1 MADIKISYKYKQC
14 GNWHDGSEVVDETI
28 VKKRVKELGV
38 IVGDDGKKKYK
49 DIKLNGYSTTYDGL
63 HQKGF

>member
-14 GNWHDGSEVVDETI
+14 GSWNDGSEVVDETI

-49 DIKLNGYSTTYDGL
+49 DIKLNG
-63 HQKGF
+63 